1 MLRKTSHANFRE
13 SQSSRVISEN
23 AAQGSNVTTNEANRR
38 ENKSSTTVYVDS
50 NMSILLH
57 TANASVSRIDEP
69 HSAVTIRIL
78 LDSGSQR
85 SYISERAKEKL
96 GLFPRRKE
104 KLLIKTFGQENED
117 LRECGIVEFCVRG
130 LSQSS
135 GVHMTA
141 HIVPPICTPL
151 VNQAVQFAQQSY
163 SHLVDLKLADQP
175 SEDFGSEVEVLIGN
189 DFYRSFFT
197 GNTERGESGPV
208 AMKMSLGWVLPGPL
222 LQTPGSDTDV
232 YLVTSHTL
240 RLDTS
245 SCGDTIIEKR
255 IYDPLLEQVKKFWE
269 LEAIGVS
276 TQEETMH
283 EKFLDTIHLNNG
295 CYEVSLPWKEQ
306 HALLPD
312 NHAQAVSRLASVLK
326 HVTKNPGLFKEYN
339 RIIEEQS
346 SRGIISDVDPDIL
359 VELGHIHYLP
369 HHLVVREDVQLL
381 T

>member
-1 MLRKTSHANFRE
+1 MA
-13 SQSSRVISEN
+13 
-23 AAQGSNVTTNEANRR
+23 
-38 ENKSSTTVYVDS
+38 
-50 NMSILLH
+50 
-57 TANASVSRIDEP
+57 
-69 HSAVTIRIL
+69 
-78 LDSGSQR
+78 
-85 SYISERAKEKL
+85 
-96 GLFPRRKE
+96 
-104 KLLIKTFGQENED
+104 
-117 LRECGIVEFCVRG
+117 
-130 LSQSS
+130 
-135 GVHMTA
+135 A
-141 HIVPPICTPL
+141 HIVPPICNPL

-175 SEDFGSEVEVLIGN
+175 AEDFGSEVDVLIGN

-208 AMKMSLGWVLPGPL
+208 AMKTSLGWVLPGPL

-255 IYDPLLEQVKKFWE
+255 IYDPLLEQVKNFWE

-276 TQEETMH
+276 TQEETVH

-295 CYEVSLPWKEQ
+295 RYEVSLPWKEQ

-312 NHAQAVSRLASVLK
+312 NHAQAVSRLPSVLK
-326 HVTKNPGLFKEYN
+326 RLRKNPGLFEEYN

-346 SRGIISDVDPDIL
+346 SRGIISDVDPNIP
-359 VELGHIHYLP
+359 VELGHVHYLP

>member
-13 SQSSRVISEN
+13 SQSSHVISEN
-23 AAQGSNVTTNEANRR
+23 AAQGSNVTINEANRR

-85 SYISERAKEKL
+85 SYISERAKEKF
-96 GLFPRRKE
+96 GLFPKRKE
-104 KLLIKTFGQENED
+104 KLLIKLLGQENED

-135 GVHMTA
+135 GVQMTA
-141 HIVPPICTPL
+141 HIVPPICSPL

-175 SEDFGSEVEVLIGN
+175 SEDFGSEVDVLIGN

-208 AMKMSLGWVLPGPL
+208 AMKTSLGWVLPGPL

-232 YLVTSHTL
+232 YLVTL

-276 TQEETMH
+276 TQEETVH

-295 CYEVSLPWKEQ
+295 RYEVSLPWKEQ

-312 NHAQAVSRLASVLK
+312 NHA
-326 HVTKNPGLFKEYN
+326 
-339 RIIEEQS
+339 
-346 SRGIISDVDPDIL
+346 
-359 VELGHIHYLP
+359 
-369 HHLVVREDVQLL
+369 
-381 T
+381 